1 MKNLKKIYKFH
12 SNVVP
17 VELVFTVSKGNRID
31 LNASKGNVLIIF
43 SKITNE
49 KSEKNKFH
57 SKVVPVELIFTV
69 SKSTAMVA
77 MHIFKDFCRIL
88 STKN

>member
-49 KSEKNKFH
+49 KFEKD
-57 SKVVPVELIFTV
+57 I
-69 SKSTAMVA
+69 
-77 MHIFKDFCRIL
+77 
-88 STKN
+88 